1 MYPVLFLVLT
11 AIAPV
16 LADPET
22 PEIPPP
28 VPTERVHG
36 RNEMGTRIRVPPTYT
51 EGSKNVWIGSEM
63 KPRDMKRV
71 LFKTTNSPCRDAV
84 LANMNFH
91 GCSGLKTV
99 LDTQDIFDT
108 FEYTCNTPSSRS
120 DVQWT
125 TWTFVEIDR
134 PLIEMGKVVP
144 PAPVPLCVDVWI
156 YLYAIKPV
164 EQNGTGVESG
174 HAEKRP
180 QEQATP
186 APPRQPG
193 RTQHPVQ

>member
-1 MYPVLFLVLT
+1 MYRVLFLVLT
-11 AIAPV
+11 ASAPV

-28 VPTERVHG
+28 APTERVYG
-36 RNEMGTRIRVPPTYT
+36 RNEMGSRIRVPPTYT
-51 EGSKNVWIGSEM
+51 EGSKNVWIGSEI

-71 LFKTTNSPCRDAV
+71 LFKTTHSPCRDAV

-99 LDTQDIFDT
+99 QETEDLFDT
-108 FEYTCNTPSSRS
+108 FEYTCNTPSARS
-120 DVQWT
+120 DAQWT

-134 PLIEMGKVVP
+134 PLIEMGTVAP
-144 PAPVPLCVDVWI
+144 PAPVPLCADVWI

-164 EQNGTGVESG
+164 EQKE
-174 HAEKRP
+174 
-180 QEQATP
+180 
-186 APPRQPG
+186 
-193 RTQHPVQ
+193 